1 MTSDEGRISPDL
13 PEGGIDVRSRLLL
26 DHAYQRYCGV
36 ALIVQRPGFCRTRI
50 EVTEAIDN
58 LGQTLHGGVIYS
70 LMDVTSMLATLP
82 MVEAHHYP
90 LTTSFSV
97 NVLRPAERGVSVE
110 FEAEVTR
117 AGRRVIFS
125 QARAIIATGR
135 NTGAIVA
142 TAQIVKAR
150 VVTHENSR

>member
-1 MTSDEGRISPDL
+1 MTIDEGKISRDL
-13 PEGGIDVRSRLLL
+13 PEELDVRSRLLL

-36 ALIVQRPGFCRTRI
+36 ELLVQRPGFCRTRI

-58 LGQTLHGGVIYS
+58 LGQTLHGGVIYT

-82 MVEAHHYP
+82 MVEAHEYP
-90 LTTSFSV
+90 LTTSLSV
-97 NVLRPAERGVSVE
+97 NVLRPAERGEHVE

-125 QARAIIATGR
+125 QIRAVLATGR
-135 NTGAIVA
+135 HSGKVVA

-150 VVTHENSR
+150 VVREVSPR